1 MTALGCVMG
10 WFALIVQLRLMLH
23 NQQTAKPIIEVL
35 INFFSYFTILSNLL
49 VTVCFTFLLLAP
61 ASRAGRF
68 FSKASTLTAL
78 TVYILVVGIVY
89 NAVLR
94 QIWDPQGMQ
103 KIVDELLHL
112 VMPLWMLLFW
122 ICYVDKG
129 TLRWAN
135 AWPWLIYPAL
145 YLLYTLLRGTL
156 TGVYPY
162 PFVDVAELGYGQ
174 ALLNSGVVCLVFL
187 VLSFIFIAIGR
198 LGKHK

>member
-1 MTALGCVMG
+1 MIALGCAMG

-23 NQQTAKPIIEVL
+23 HPTKPIVEIV
-35 INFFSYFTILSNLL
+35 INFLSYFTILSNLL
-49 VTVCFTFLLLAP
+49 VTIAYTCLLFVP
-61 ASRAGRF
+61 ASGAGRF
-68 FSKASTLTAL
+68 FAKASPLTAL

-122 ICYVDKG
+122 ICYVDKRA
-129 TLRWAN
+129 LRWAN
-135 AWPWLIYPAL
+135 AWPWLIYPAA
-145 YLLYTLLRGTL
+145 YLLYTLLRGTF
-156 TGVYPY
+156 TGLYPY

-174 ALLNSGVVCLVFL
+174 ALLNSGVVCLVF
-187 VLSFIFIAIGR
+187 VALSFIFITIGR
-198 LGKHK
+198 LGKHR